1 MTSRA
6 AASSDGRPGV
16 ALRWPPPPVDGD
28 GPVRKVV
35 RPSPSRSKSPR
46 PACCSCAHS
55 AARSQI
61 AAAFP
66 EELAGDRVRV
76 HSAGPEPGERVNP
89 LVVQAMA
96 EVGIDLTG
104 RTPRQLTE
112 HTVAASDIVVTA
124 SGADACATL
133 PGQRHEDWPVDD
145 VAARTWTACASY
157 APTSASNAS
166 PPTSRPRL
174 SCRRRQLS
182 DGRPNCR
189 VRAPRAEY
197 VAGQFRQ

>member
-1 MTSRA
+1 MTA
-6 AASSDGRPGV
+6 
-16 ALRWPPPPVDGD
+16 
-28 GPVRKVV
+28 PVRKVV
-35 RPSPSRSKSPR
+35 RPCPSRSRSPR

-61 AAAFP
+61 AAAFL

-157 APTSASNAS
+157 APTSPSNAS
-166 PPTSRPRL
+166 PPTSRPRP
-174 SCRRRQLS
+174 SRRRFLDRCASPSRRTGNSPEAAVTDSEGFGEQARVWPAPF
-182 DGRPNCR
+182 RPS
-189 VRAPRAEY
+189 PT
-197 VAGQFRQ
+197 

>member
-1 MTSRA
+1 M
-6 AASSDGRPGV
+6 PEP
-16 ALRWPPPPVDGD
+16 L
-28 GPVRKVV
+28 KE
-35 RPSPSRSKSPR
+35 PR

-112 HTVAASDIVVTA
+112 HTVAASQVDEAI
-124 SGADACATL
+124 ADKQGHQV
-133 PGQRHEDWPVDD
+133 P
-145 VAARTWTACASY
+145 
-157 APTSASNAS
+157 
-166 PPTSRPRL
+166 
-174 SCRRRQLS
+174 
-182 DGRPNCR
+182 
-189 VRAPRAEY
+189 
-197 VAGQFRQ
+197 